1 VSFVR
6 AALAV
11 AAKDLRIEARA
22 REIVYAMTFFSALV
36 VLLFAF
42 AFTREGIADGNAV
55 AGVLWIAVAFSGTLG
70 LGRAMDRE
78 REGNTMRALLLAPI
92 DRSAIYVGKLL
103 GITAFMLLAEAVAVP
118 IAALLFSSTGTSLL
132 SHAAPLALLLGL
144 GTVGYAAVGSLF
156 AAMLARARARDVL
169 LGILLYP
176 VVLPVLI
183 AGTRGTQAL
192 LAYPSPEWS
201 EVWLWTRIIVLFDL
215 VFVTLALWVYEPLV
229 AVE

>member
-1 VSFVR
+1 MAFVR

-42 AFTREGIADGNAV
+42 AFTREGVADGNAV

-70 LGRAMDRE
+70 LGRAIDRE
-78 REGNTMRALLLAPI
+78 REGNTLRALLLAPI

-118 IAALLFSSTGTSLL
+118 AAALFFQAPLL
-132 SHAAPLALLLGL
+132 ARAAPLALLLAL

-156 AAMLARARARDVL
+156 ATMLARARARDVL

-176 VVLPVLI
+176 VALPVLI
-183 AGTRGTQAL
+183 AGTRATQAL
-192 LAYPSPEWS
+192 LAYPAPEWPD
-201 EVWLWTRIIVLFDL
+201 VWLWARIMLLFDL
-215 VFVTLALWVYEPLV
+215 VFVTLALWIYEPLV

>member
-1 VSFVR
+1 MSFVR

-22 REIVYAMTFFSALV
+22 REIVYAMVFFAALV

-42 AFTREGIADGNAV
+42 AFTREGIADWNAV
-55 AGVLWIAVAFSGTLG
+55 AGVVWIAVAFAGTLG

-78 REGNTMRALLLAPI
+78 REGATLRALLLAPI

-103 GITAFMLLAEAVAVP
+103 GITAFMLLAELCAVP
-118 IAALLFSSTGTSLL
+118 LAALLFQAPLL
-132 SHAAPLALLLGL
+132 DHAGALALLLLL

-156 AAMLARARARDVL
+156 AAMLLRARAREVL

-192 LAYPSPEWS
+192 LELPADLPTAWF
-201 EVWLWTRIIVLFDL
+201 WARLLFAFDL
-215 VFVTLALWVYEPLV
+215 VFVTLSLWVYEPLI